1 MVSIKRRLF
10 ASARRTSGLDR
21 MIKIAITVEAF
32 DAIAAT
38 LPLGGVGYL
47 PGEIVE
53 SLPTRT

>member
-1 MVSIKRRLF
+1 
-10 ASARRTSGLDR
+10 

-47 PGEIVE
+47 PGEILE